1 MAESPD
7 NQFFPEDG
15 EGILSSARR
24 LMNQVVFGATGETE
38 SLAEKSRQVEKEL
51 LAEKSRQ
58 VAKELLAEKS
68 QQVGMDLAHG
78 GSPYRDS
85 DVRDKQHYTGFGPR
99 GVRETRSFSER
110 DSYSAEGTEEDR
122 RALARMMTR
131 SRSNV
136 TLELEGLTGGVRQR
150 HLFLPPLPSNLT
162 DGAAADKVPAAGAG
176 TPQSVT
182 KQPQSIVSV
191 VLKSSEQPRSDDPVE
206 AGKLPQQQLQLEPA
220 KKESATDHQDQRRE
234 GATERGDDDRH
245 PSPAHSHQRDMP
257 VDGDASFSQ
266 ERTAGQQDAL
276 GAIGGEDEFT
286 LPPW

>member
-7 NQFFPEDG
+7 NQVFPEDG

-24 LMNQVVFGATGETE
+24 LMNQVVFGATGETV

-58 VAKELLAEKS
+58 V
-68 QQVGMDLAHG
+68 GMDLAQG

-99 GVRETRSFSER
+99 GVREIRSFSER

-136 TLELEGLTGGVRQR
+136 TLDLEGMTSGCDRDICFC
-150 HLFLPPLPSNLT
+150 HPY
-162 DGAAADKVPAAGAG
+162 
-176 TPQSVT
+176 PQT
-182 KQPQSIVSV
+182 
-191 VLKSSEQPRSDDPVE
+191 
-206 AGKLPQQQLQLEPA
+206 
-220 KKESATDHQDQRRE
+220 
-234 GATERGDDDRH
+234 
-245 PSPAHSHQRDMP
+245 
-257 VDGDASFSQ
+257 
-266 ERTAGQQDAL
+266 
-276 GAIGGEDEFT
+276 
-286 LPPW
+286 